1 MFFSVKPLLKEQ
13 APKYDAGFII
23 LKEIFLFH
31 SEKLYLIMRTRSFF
45 FKLNFYMQIKWDD
58 VTSFFAL

>member
-23 LKEIFLFH
+23 LKEIFLV
-31 SEKLYLIMRTRSFF
+31 I
-45 FKLNFYMQIKWDD
+45 IKIVMPY
-58 VTSFFAL
+58 VTPN